1 MIPTVYFF
9 CERLVLKIH
18 NGAAALIR
26 VTALALFDNDGLERL
41 TGRRYLRNM
50 PHTRTG
56 GM

>member
-9 CERLVLKIH
+9 WERLVLKIH